1 MANTKYYGTGRRK
14 SSVARVYLVPGTGKI
29 TINKRDMDEYFGLE
43 TLKVVVRQPLTATET
58 ADKFDVLV
66 NVRGGGYT
74 GQAGAIRHGIARA
87 LLNVDADYR
96 PVLKK
101 AGFLTR
107 DPRMKGVRNTVS
119 KQLVALH
126 SFQRDNYLERDNRIM
141 FTNPGKSRLS
151 GVFLYPNGLIC
162 FKVKF
167 LKSLKPQNDAS
178 SFFDLESM
186 QKAKICVDHFRGV
199 PCISCGENSFAI
211 FWLTMSKLHS
221 IPTRL
226 KP

>member
-1 MANTKYYGTGRRK
+1 MKKGRFLWSAHR
-14 SSVARVYLVPGTGKI
+14 I
-29 TINKRDMDEYFGLE
+29 TE
-43 TLKVVVRQPLTATET
+43 RQ
-58 ADKFDVLV
+58 
-66 NVRGGGYT
+66 
-74 GQAGAIRHGIARA
+74 
-87 LLNVDADYR
+87 
-96 PVLKK
+96 K
-101 AGFLTR
+101 AGKAR
-107 DPRMKGVRNTVS
+107 SIKGKQLKNSRNTVS
-119 KQLVALH
+119 RQLVEHLSSA
-126 SFQRDNYLERDNRIM
+126 RDNLLERDNRIM
-141 FTNPGKSRLS
+141 FTNPGKSRFS

-178 SFFDLESM
+178 SFFDLDSM

>member
-1 MANTKYYGTGRRK
+1 MKKDRFSWSAHR
-14 SSVARVYLVPGTGKI
+14 I
-29 TINKRDMDEYFGLE
+29 TE
-43 TLKVVVRQPLTATET
+43 RQ
-58 ADKFDVLV
+58 
-66 NVRGGGYT
+66 
-74 GQAGAIRHGIARA
+74 
-87 LLNVDADYR
+87 
-96 PVLKK
+96 K
-101 AGFLTR
+101 AGKAR
-107 DPRMKGVRNTVS
+107 SIKGKQLKNSRNTV
-119 KQLVALH
+119 
-126 SFQRDNYLERDNRIM
+126 
-141 FTNPGKSRLS
+141 GKSRLS

-178 SFFDLESM
+178 SFFDLDSM

-199 PCISCGENSFAI
+199 PCILCGENSFAI

>member
-1 MANTKYYGTGRRK
+1 MKKGRFLWSAHR
-14 SSVARVYLVPGTGKI
+14 I
-29 TINKRDMDEYFGLE
+29 TEK
-43 TLKVVVRQPLTATET
+43 P
-58 ADKFDVLV
+58 
-66 NVRGGGYT
+66 
-74 GQAGAIRHGIARA
+74 
-87 LLNVDADYR
+87 
-96 PVLKK
+96 K
-101 AGFLTR
+101 AGKARNIKEKQL
-107 DPRMKGVRNTVS
+107 KNSRNTVS
-119 KQLVALH
+119 KQLVALR

-141 FTNPGKSRLS
+141 FTNPGKSRFS

-186 QKAKICVDHFRGV
+186 QKVQICVDHFRGV

-211 FWLTMSKLHS
+211 FWLTMSKSHS

>member
-1 MANTKYYGTGRRK
+1 MRSNEKSCVCNVFATPYSKNPVE
-14 SSVARVYLVPGTGKI
+14 SSVPSYANV
-29 TINKRDMDEYFGLE
+29 NFG
-43 TLKVVVRQPLTATET
+43 
-58 ADKFDVLV
+58 
-66 NVRGGGYT
+66 
-74 GQAGAIRHGIARA
+74 
-87 LLNVDADYR
+87 
-96 PVLKK
+96 
-101 AGFLTR
+101 
-107 DPRMKGVRNTVS
+107 S
-119 KQLVALH
+119 
-126 SFQRDNYLERDNRIM
+126 QRDNYLERDNRIM
-141 FTNPGKSRLS
+141 FTNPGKSRFF

-178 SFFDLESM
+178 SFFDLDSM
-186 QKAKICVDHFRGV
+186 QKAKICVDHFCGV

>member
-1 MANTKYYGTGRRK
+1 MDSHRQST
-14 SSVARVYLVPGTGKI
+14 VYNRYATLIFTNPVFLGFSRYQHVK
-29 TINKRDMDEYFGLE
+29 FG
-43 TLKVVVRQPLTATET
+43 
-58 ADKFDVLV
+58 
-66 NVRGGGYT
+66 
-74 GQAGAIRHGIARA
+74 
-87 LLNVDADYR
+87 
-96 PVLKK
+96 
-101 AGFLTR
+101 
-107 DPRMKGVRNTVS
+107 S
-119 KQLVALH
+119 
-126 SFQRDNYLERDNRIM
+126 QRDNYLERDNRIM
-141 FTNPGKSRLS
+141 FTNPGKSRFS

-178 SFFDLESM
+178 SFFDLDSM

>member
-1 MANTKYYGTGRRK
+1 MKKGRFLWSAHR
-14 SSVARVYLVPGTGKI
+14 I
-29 TINKRDMDEYFGLE
+29 TE
-43 TLKVVVRQPLTATET
+43 RQ
-58 ADKFDVLV
+58 
-66 NVRGGGYT
+66 
-74 GQAGAIRHGIARA
+74 
-87 LLNVDADYR
+87 
-96 PVLKK
+96 K
-101 AGFLTR
+101 AGKARNIKEKRQLKNF
-107 DPRMKGVRNTVS
+107 NTVS

-141 FTNPGKSRLS
+141 FTNPGKSRFS

-178 SFFDLESM
+178 SFFDLDSM
-186 QKAKICVDHFRGV
+186 QKVQICVDHFRGV

-221 IPTRL
+221 IL
-226 KP
+226 MVYFLE

>member
-1 MANTKYYGTGRRK
+1 MDSHRQST
-14 SSVARVYLVPGTGKI
+14 VYNRYATLIFTNPVFLGFSRYQNVK
-29 TINKRDMDEYFGLE
+29 FG
-43 TLKVVVRQPLTATET
+43 
-58 ADKFDVLV
+58 
-66 NVRGGGYT
+66 
-74 GQAGAIRHGIARA
+74 
-87 LLNVDADYR
+87 
-96 PVLKK
+96 
-101 AGFLTR
+101 
-107 DPRMKGVRNTVS
+107 S
-119 KQLVALH
+119 
-126 SFQRDNYLERDNRIM
+126 QRDNYLERDNRIM

-178 SFFDLESM
+178 SFFDLDSM

-199 PCISCGENSFAI
+199 PCILCGENSFAI

>member
-1 MANTKYYGTGRRK
+1 MDSHRQST
-14 SSVARVYLVPGTGKI
+14 VYNRYATLIFTNPVFLGFSRYQNVK
-29 TINKRDMDEYFGLE
+29 FG
-43 TLKVVVRQPLTATET
+43 
-58 ADKFDVLV
+58 
-66 NVRGGGYT
+66 
-74 GQAGAIRHGIARA
+74 
-87 LLNVDADYR
+87 
-96 PVLKK
+96 
-101 AGFLTR
+101 
-107 DPRMKGVRNTVS
+107 S
-119 KQLVALH
+119 
-126 SFQRDNYLERDNRIM
+126 QRDNYLERDNRIM
-141 FTNPGKSRLS
+141 FTNPGKSRFS

-178 SFFDLESM
+178 SFFDLDSM

>member
-1 MANTKYYGTGRRK
+1 MKKGRFLWSAHRITKK
-14 SSVARVYLVPGTGKI
+14 
-29 TINKRDMDEYFGLE
+29 
-43 TLKVVVRQPLTATET
+43 Q
-58 ADKFDVLV
+58 
-66 NVRGGGYT
+66 
-74 GQAGAIRHGIARA
+74 
-87 LLNVDADYR
+87 
-96 PVLKK
+96 K
-101 AGFLTR
+101 AGKARNIKEKQL
-107 DPRMKGVRNTVS
+107 KNSRNTVS
-119 KQLVALH
+119 KQLVALR
-126 SFQRDNYLERDNRIM
+126 SSASDNYLERDNRIM
-141 FTNPGKSRLS
+141 FTNPGKSRFF

-178 SFFDLESM
+178 SFFDLDSM

>member
-1 MANTKYYGTGRRK
+1 MKKGRFLWSAYR
-14 SSVARVYLVPGTGKI
+14 I
-29 TINKRDMDEYFGLE
+29 TEK
-43 TLKVVVRQPLTATET
+43 Q
-58 ADKFDVLV
+58 
-66 NVRGGGYT
+66 
-74 GQAGAIRHGIARA
+74 
-87 LLNVDADYR
+87 
-96 PVLKK
+96 K
-101 AGFLTR
+101 AGKAQNIKEKQLQNS
-107 DPRMKGVRNTVS
+107 RNTVS

-126 SFQRDNYLERDNRIM
+126 SSQRDNYLERDNRIM
-141 FTNPGKSRLS
+141 FTNPGKSRFS

-178 SFFDLESM
+178 SFFDLDSM

-211 FWLTMSKLHS
+211 FWLTMSKSHS

>member
-1 MANTKYYGTGRRK
+1 MKKGRFLWSAQR
-14 SSVARVYLVPGTGKI
+14 I
-29 TINKRDMDEYFGLE
+29 TEK
-43 TLKVVVRQPLTATET
+43 Q
-58 ADKFDVLV
+58 
-66 NVRGGGYT
+66 
-74 GQAGAIRHGIARA
+74 
-87 LLNVDADYR
+87 
-96 PVLKK
+96 K
-101 AGFLTR
+101 AG
-107 DPRMKGVRNTVS
+107 KARNIKEKQLKNSRSTVS

-141 FTNPGKSRLS
+141 FTNPGKSRFS

-178 SFFDLESM
+178 SFFDLDSM

-211 FWLTMSKLHS
+211 FWLTMSKSHS
-221 IPTRL
+221 IL
-226 KP
+226 AVYFLE

>member
-1 MANTKYYGTGRRK
+1 MKKGCFLWSAHR
-14 SSVARVYLVPGTGKI
+14 I
-29 TINKRDMDEYFGLE
+29 TEK
-43 TLKVVVRQPLTATET
+43 Q
-58 ADKFDVLV
+58 
-66 NVRGGGYT
+66 
-74 GQAGAIRHGIARA
+74 
-87 LLNVDADYR
+87 
-96 PVLKK
+96 K
-101 AGFLTR
+101 AGKARNIKEKQL
-107 DPRMKGVRNTVS
+107 KNSRNTVS
-119 KQLVALH
+119 KQLVALR

-141 FTNPGKSRLS
+141 FTNPGKSRFF

-178 SFFDLESM
+178 SFFDLDSM
-186 QKAKICVDHFRGV
+186 QKAKICVDHFCGV

>member
-1 MANTKYYGTGRRK
+1 MKKGGFLWSAHRITKK
-14 SSVARVYLVPGTGKI
+14 
-29 TINKRDMDEYFGLE
+29 
-43 TLKVVVRQPLTATET
+43 Q
-58 ADKFDVLV
+58 
-66 NVRGGGYT
+66 
-74 GQAGAIRHGIARA
+74 
-87 LLNVDADYR
+87 
-96 PVLKK
+96 K
-101 AGFLTR
+101 AGKARNIKEKQL
-107 DPRMKGVRNTVS
+107 KNSRNTVS
-119 KQLVALH
+119 KQLVALR
-126 SFQRDNYLERDNRIM
+126 SSASDNYLERDNRIM

-178 SFFDLESM
+178 SFFDLDSM

-199 PCISCGENSFAI
+199 PCILCGENSFAI

>member
-1 MANTKYYGTGRRK
+1 MKKGRFLWSAHRITEKQKVRK
-14 SSVARVYLVPGTGKI
+14 ARNIKE
-29 TINKRDMDEYFGLE
+29 KQ
-43 TLKVVVRQPLTATET
+43 LK
-58 ADKFDVLV
+58 
-66 NVRGGGYT
+66 NS
-74 GQAGAIRHGIARA
+74 
-87 LLNVDADYR
+87 
-96 PVLKK
+96 
-101 AGFLTR
+101 
-107 DPRMKGVRNTVS
+107 RNQVS
-119 KQLVALH
+119 KQLVALR
-126 SFQRDNYLERDNRIM
+126 SSASDNYLERDNRIM

-178 SFFDLESM
+178 SFFDLDSM

-199 PCISCGENSFAI
+199 PCILCGENSFAI

>member
-1 MANTKYYGTGRRK
+1 MKKGRFLWSAHR
-14 SSVARVYLVPGTGKI
+14 I
-29 TINKRDMDEYFGLE
+29 TE
-43 TLKVVVRQPLTATET
+43 RQ
-58 ADKFDVLV
+58 
-66 NVRGGGYT
+66 
-74 GQAGAIRHGIARA
+74 
-87 LLNVDADYR
+87 
-96 PVLKK
+96 K
-101 AGFLTR
+101 AGKAR
-107 DPRMKGVRNTVS
+107 SIKGKQLKNSRSTAS

-141 FTNPGKSRLS
+141 FTNPGKSRFS

-178 SFFDLESM
+178 SFFDLDSM

-211 FWLTMSKLHS
+211 FLVDNVKIT
-221 IPTRL
+221 
-226 KP
+226 

>member
-1 MANTKYYGTGRRK
+1 MF
-14 SSVARVYLVPGTGKI
+14 S
-29 TINKRDMDEYFGLE
+29 
-43 TLKVVVRQPLTATET
+43 
-58 ADKFDVLV
+58 
-66 NVRGGGYT
+66 
-74 GQAGAIRHGIARA
+74 
-87 LLNVDADYR
+87 
-96 PVLKK
+96 
-101 AGFLTR
+101 
-107 DPRMKGVRNTVS
+107 TVS

-141 FTNPGKSRLS
+141 FTNPGKSRFS

-186 QKAKICVDHFRGV
+186 QKVQICVDHFRGV
-199 PCISCGENSFAI
+199 PCILCGENSFAI

>member
-1 MANTKYYGTGRRK
+1 MKKGRFLWSAHR
-14 SSVARVYLVPGTGKI
+14 I
-29 TINKRDMDEYFGLE
+29 TE
-43 TLKVVVRQPLTATET
+43 RQ
-58 ADKFDVLV
+58 
-66 NVRGGGYT
+66 
-74 GQAGAIRHGIARA
+74 
-87 LLNVDADYR
+87 
-96 PVLKK
+96 K
-101 AGFLTR
+101 AGKARNIKEKRQSKNF
-107 DPRMKGVRNTVS
+107 NTVS
-119 KQLVALH
+119 KQLVVLH

-211 FWLTMSKLHS
+211 FWLTMSKSHS
-221 IPTRL
+221 IL
-226 KP
+226 AVYFLE

>member
-1 MANTKYYGTGRRK
+1 MKKGRFLWSAHR
-14 SSVARVYLVPGTGKI
+14 I
-29 TINKRDMDEYFGLE
+29 TEK
-43 TLKVVVRQPLTATET
+43 Q
-58 ADKFDVLV
+58 
-66 NVRGGGYT
+66 
-74 GQAGAIRHGIARA
+74 
-87 LLNVDADYR
+87 
-96 PVLKK
+96 K
-101 AGFLTR
+101 AG
-107 DPRMKGVRNTVS
+107 KARNIKEKRQLKNFSTVS

-141 FTNPGKSRLS
+141 FTNPGKSRFS

-178 SFFDLESM
+178 SFFDLDSM
-186 QKAKICVDHFRGV
+186 QKVQICVDHFRGV

-221 IPTRL
+221 ILTVYFL
-226 KP
+226 E

>member
-1 MANTKYYGTGRRK
+1 M
-14 SSVARVYLVPGTGKI
+14 
-29 TINKRDMDEYFGLE
+29 F
-43 TLKVVVRQPLTATET
+43 
-58 ADKFDVLV
+58 
-66 NVRGGGYT
+66 
-74 GQAGAIRHGIARA
+74 
-87 LLNVDADYR
+87 
-96 PVLKK
+96 
-101 AGFLTR
+101 
-107 DPRMKGVRNTVS
+107 NTVS
-119 KQLVALH
+119 KQLVALR

-141 FTNPGKSRLS
+141 FTNPGKSRFF

-178 SFFDLESM
+178 SFFDLDSM
-186 QKAKICVDHFRGV
+186 QKAKICVDHFCGV

>member
-1 MANTKYYGTGRRK
+1 MKEGRFLWSAHRI
-14 SSVARVYLVPGTGKI
+14 TGK
-29 TINKRDMDEYFGLE
+29 
-43 TLKVVVRQPLTATET
+43 Q
-58 ADKFDVLV
+58 
-66 NVRGGGYT
+66 
-74 GQAGAIRHGIARA
+74 
-87 LLNVDADYR
+87 
-96 PVLKK
+96 K
-101 AGFLTR
+101 AGKARNIKEKQL
-107 DPRMKGVRNTVS
+107 KNSRNTVS
-119 KQLVALH
+119 KQLVALR

-141 FTNPGKSRLS
+141 FTNPGKSRFF

-178 SFFDLESM
+178 SFFDLDSM
-186 QKAKICVDHFRGV
+186 QKAKICVDHFCGV

>member
-1 MANTKYYGTGRRK
+1 MWFAYR
-14 SSVARVYLVPGTGKI
+14 I
-29 TINKRDMDEYFGLE
+29 TEK
-43 TLKVVVRQPLTATET
+43 Q
-58 ADKFDVLV
+58 
-66 NVRGGGYT
+66 
-74 GQAGAIRHGIARA
+74 
-87 LLNVDADYR
+87 
-96 PVLKK
+96 K
-101 AGFLTR
+101 AGKARNIKEKQL
-107 DPRMKGVRNTVS
+107 KNSRNTVS

-141 FTNPGKSRLS
+141 FTNPGKSRFS

-178 SFFDLESM
+178 SFFDLDSM

-211 FWLTMSKLHS
+211 FWLTMSKSHS
-221 IPTRL
+221 ILTVYFL
-226 KP
+226 E

>member
-1 MANTKYYGTGRRK
+1 MKKGRFLWFAYR
-14 SSVARVYLVPGTGKI
+14 I
-29 TINKRDMDEYFGLE
+29 TEK
-43 TLKVVVRQPLTATET
+43 Q
-58 ADKFDVLV
+58 
-66 NVRGGGYT
+66 
-74 GQAGAIRHGIARA
+74 
-87 LLNVDADYR
+87 
-96 PVLKK
+96 K
-101 AGFLTR
+101 AGKARNIKEKQL
-107 DPRMKGVRNTVS
+107 KNSRNTVS

-126 SFQRDNYLERDNRIM
+126 SSASDNYLERDNRIM
-141 FTNPGKSRLS
+141 FTNPGKSRFS

-178 SFFDLESM
+178 SFFDLDSM

>member
-1 MANTKYYGTGRRK
+1 MF
-14 SSVARVYLVPGTGKI
+14 S
-29 TINKRDMDEYFGLE
+29 
-43 TLKVVVRQPLTATET
+43 
-58 ADKFDVLV
+58 
-66 NVRGGGYT
+66 
-74 GQAGAIRHGIARA
+74 
-87 LLNVDADYR
+87 
-96 PVLKK
+96 
-101 AGFLTR
+101 
-107 DPRMKGVRNTVS
+107 TVS

-141 FTNPGKSRLS
+141 FTNPGKSRFS

-178 SFFDLESM
+178 SFFDLDSM

>member
-1 MANTKYYGTGRRK
+1 MCGQSIVYNIYATLANTNLLFKGFSCSQNVSF
-14 SSVARVYLVPGTGKI
+14 SS
-29 TINKRDMDEYFGLE
+29 
-43 TLKVVVRQPLTATET
+43 
-58 ADKFDVLV
+58 
-66 NVRGGGYT
+66 
-74 GQAGAIRHGIARA
+74 
-87 LLNVDADYR
+87 
-96 PVLKK
+96 
-101 AGFLTR
+101 
-107 DPRMKGVRNTVS
+107 
-119 KQLVALH
+119 
-126 SFQRDNYLERDNRIM
+126 QRDNYLERDNRIM
-141 FTNPGKSRLS
+141 FTNPGKSRFS

-178 SFFDLESM
+178 SFFDLDSM

-199 PCISCGENSFAI
+199 PCILCGENSFAI